1 VALSP
6 YASPSDHGS
15 PPGGVCVPIVADDDN
30 AVASRYKHDILP
42 ILMRISVAS
51 ATAFLFRWCQRSSQM
66 RIILVVAAA
75 LILIC
80 VGAGAA
86 TITPHVAATMTDA
99 VNPFQLTTNAL

>member
-1 VALSP
+1 
-6 YASPSDHGS
+6 
-15 PPGGVCVPIVADDDN
+15 
-30 AVASRYKHDILP
+30 
-42 ILMRISVAS
+42 
-51 ATAFLFRWCQRSSQM
+51 M

-86 TITPHVAATMTDA
+86 TITPHVAATVTDA